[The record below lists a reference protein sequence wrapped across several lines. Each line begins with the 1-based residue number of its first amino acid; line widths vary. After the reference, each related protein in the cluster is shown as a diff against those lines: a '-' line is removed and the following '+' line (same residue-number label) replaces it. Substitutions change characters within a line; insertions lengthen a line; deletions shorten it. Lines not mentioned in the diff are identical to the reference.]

1 MRLEQDNA
9 AQCARMAKIRLTE
22 EETAVFQ
29 REMQELFGWVKQ
41 LAEVDV
47 SSVEETAVSRAAYL
61 RPDEP
66 VCDQALSSEL
76 VNAFNGRENS
86 CAKVKK
92 VL

>member
-1 MRLEQDNA
+1 MRLEQNNA
-9 AQCARMAKIRLTE
+9 AACARMAKIRLTE

-29 REMQELFGWVKQ
+29 RELQELFGWVKQ

-47 SSVEETAVSRAAYL
+47 SAVKEAAVSRAAYL

-66 VCDQALSSEL
+66 VSDQVLSGALVET
-76 VNAFNGRENS
+76 FNGCENS

>member
-1 MRLEQDNA
+1 MILEQDNA
-9 AQCARMAKIRLTE
+9 AKCARMAKIRLTE

-47 SSVEETAVSRAAYL
+47 SAVEETAVSRAAYL

-66 VCDQALSSEL
+66 VTDETLSQKL
-76 VNAFNGRENS
+76 VSAFNGQEGA

>member
-9 AQCARMAKIRLTE
+9 ATCARMAKIRLTE

-29 REMQELFGWVKQ
+29 REMQELFGWVQQ

-47 SSVEETAVSRAAYL
+47 SGVEESAAARAAYL

-66 VCDQALSSEL
+66 VSDEALCREL
-76 VNAFNGRENS
+76 VGAFNGRENS